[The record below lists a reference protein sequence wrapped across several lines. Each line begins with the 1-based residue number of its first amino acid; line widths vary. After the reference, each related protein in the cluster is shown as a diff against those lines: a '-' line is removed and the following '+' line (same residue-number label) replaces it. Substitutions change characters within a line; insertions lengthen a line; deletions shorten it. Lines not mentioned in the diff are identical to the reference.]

1 MKGDAGSGLPGRLT
15 DFTAMNLFTT
25 VINLFTF
32 EVQVGSEKRRFKKS
46 AFLLLDELD
55 LLATASAKD
64 QRETNDLLRHLHDN
78 CTTAFC
84 MIGALTATAAE
95 IGALFAPYVLE
106 RVKRQIEMD
115 YLPPHE
121 AKDFIQQ
128 ILRKHRAHN
137 HGDQGFFPFE
147 ESAVDGIFGRML
159 EISPRRAISAFHEI
173 LEESRVQGAD
183 PSQGPITL
191 DFLDEL
197 DIIEDA
203 LGH

>member
-1 MKGDAGSGLPGRLT
+1 VFPSGLT
-15 DFTAMNLFTT
+15 DFTAMNIFTT
-25 VINLFTF
+25 VVNLFTF

-121 AKDFIQQ
+121 AKEFIRE
-128 ILRKHRAHN
+128 ILRRSRVTS
-137 HGDQGFFPFE
+137 DQEDSYFPFDE
-147 ESAVDGIFGRML
+147 GAVDGVFSRML

-173 LEESRVQGAD
+173 LEEARVQGAD
-183 PSQGPITL
+183 PSVEPITL
-191 DFLDEL
+191 DFLDDL

-203 LGH
+203 LGQ